1 MNNYEDDLGLSY
13 IVGDWPALEKTILE
27 NVTDWST
34 CIQAGGHF
42 GTYPK
47 NLARMFNTVYTFEAD
62 KENYAILAENCK
74 DQKNII
80 HYNVALSAYER
91 TMDVKKVMGGNS
103 GQRLVFPGTEIPAIT
118 IDSLNLTSCGLI
130 QLDIERHE
138 LYAIMG
144 AIRTIEQFRPVIILE
159 GPEVT
164 NNACDIILDQLGY
177 EFAGRAGYD
186 SVFKYTGK
194 MGKFAEFNDSI
205 QQKKKILI
213 AIPTARYIEAD
224 TFKSIYDL
232 EVPEGYEVTYQ
243 HFYGYRVDQ
252 VRNLIADWVVHGFD
266 YLFSVDHDVT
276 FPPDTL
282 KRLLEHNVDL
292 ISGVYRQRLEP
303 QRIEIYDLNQN
314 RMEYSDIHNQPI
326 VQIGGCGFGCVLIRK
341 EVFVGVGYP
350 QFEYH
355 PALDHNNTISEDTDF
370 CKKAMDKRFNL
381 WCDPSILCGHI
392 GSTTMHVQIPQV
404 NKTETHLRNLA
415 SLNVLSQD
423 YINYMWDMKSVG
435 FQPKVIYDIG
445 ACVLHWTKEARKVW
459 PQAEF
464 IPFEAMSDVQFLYK
478 EAGFKDYAVGCLL
491 SDVTGEEV
499 EFYENIEHPGGNS
512 MYKENS
518 EYSPSANELFP
529 ENKKVKR
536 RTNTLDDI
544 VKLNGLPQPDLI
556 KMDIQGA
563 ELKAL
568 KGAEK
573 TLENCSN
580 IIIELQHKEY
590 NLGAALKDEVIE
602 YLNSIGFRLM
612 ATIRVGEV
620 DGDYHFI
627 RP

>member
-74 DQKNII
+74 DEKNII

-91 TMDVKKVMGGNS
+91 TMDVKKVIGGNS

-164 NNACDIILDQLGY
+164 NHTCDAILDQLGY
-177 EFAGRAGYD
+177 ELIGRAGVD

-194 MGKFAEFNDSI
+194 MGKVVEFSESI
-205 QQKKKILI
+205 QPKKKILI

-232 EVPEGYEVTYQ
+232 QIPEGYEVTYQ

-252 VRNLIADWVVHGFD
+252 VRNLIADWVVRGFD
-266 YLFSVDHDVT
+266 YLFSVDHDIT

-282 KRLLEHNVDL
+282 ARLLAHNVDL

-303 QRIEIYDLNQN
+303 QRIEIYDLNQV

-341 EVFVGVGYP
+341 EVFQAIGYP

-392 GSTTMHVQIPQV
+392 GSTTMHVQIPQANPV
-404 NKTETHLRNLA
+404 ETRLRELSKLD
-415 SLNVLSQD
+415 SLPQEFT
-423 YINYMWDMKSVG
+423 NYMWDMKALG
-435 FQPKVIYDIG
+435 IEPKVVYDIG
-445 ACVLHWTKEARKVW
+445 ACVMHWTKEARKVW
-459 PQAEF
+459 PDSKFVLFDGMNHAE
-464 IPFEAMSDVQFLYK
+464 FLYK
-478 EAGFKDYAVGCLL
+478 E
-491 SDVTGEEV
+491 T
-499 EFYENIEHPGGNS
+499 
-512 MYKENS
+512 
-518 EYSPSANELFP
+518 
-529 ENKKVKR
+529 
-536 RTNTLDDI
+536 
-544 VKLNGLPQPDLI
+544 GLPYYCEGPLGDSERPVKYYEDSMNPAGSSVFKEDTQFFTENNAVNKMMRSLDSVVEQYNWDTPDLI
-556 KMDIQGA
+556 KIDVQGA
-563 ELKAL
+563 ELLIL

-573 TLENCSN
+573 TLEKCNN
-580 IIIELQHKEY
+580 IVIELQHQEY
-590 NLGAALKDEVIE
+590 NLGASLRDEVIE
-602 YLNSIGFRLM
+602 YLNSIGFRLVSI
-612 ATIRVGEV
+612 IRIGEV